1 MDVAD
6 MTGKTVVI
14 TGGNSG
20 IGLETAVA
28 LAQAGAKTLI
38 TVRDTARGQAAVAD
52 IWARSGSNDVD
63 VVVFDLGSIAST
75 RQGAAD
81 ILARC
86 DRIDVL
92 VNNAGVVLSSRLE
105 TEDGL
110 EATFAINHLGPFV
123 LTELLLDRIKS
134 SAPAR
139 IVNVA
144 STAHKGARKGLNFD
158 DLQSTSA
165 YGGMQ
170 VYSKSKLANIYFTS
184 ELARRLEGT
193 GVTVNC
199 FAPRHR
205 RYRVRPRWRRLR
217 CARLRAQGDQAL
229 HPQRRPGGPHL
240 GLPGIVSRRRRRDGT
255 LFREVQAPHSVRRGP
270 RRRGGQEIVDGQRG
284 DRGPEG
290 VSSARFTHVRTQ
302 EVLADFVGC
311 A

>member
-14 TGGNSG
+14 TGANSG

-28 LAQAGAKTLI
+28 LARAGAKILI
-38 TVRDTARGQAAVAD
+38 TVRDRARGEAAVAD
-52 IWARSGSNDVD
+52 IRARSGQDDVD

-75 RQGAAD
+75 RQGAAE

-92 VNNAGVVLSSRLE
+92 VNNAGVVLSSRRE

-110 EATFAINHLGPFV
+110 EATFAVNHLGHFV
-123 LTELLLDRIKS
+123 LTELLLDRLKQ

-158 DLQSTSA
+158 DLQSSSA
-165 YGGMQ
+165 YSGMQ
-170 VYSKSKLANIYFTS
+170 VYSKSKLANIYFTT

-199 FAPRHR
+199 LHPGTVATGYGRDGDSSGVLAFGLKIIKPFILNAEQGARTSIYLASSPDVAGVTGKYFVKRKPRLPSAAAR
-205 RYRVRPRWRRLR
+205 DDEAARRLWE
-217 CARLRAQGDQAL
+217 C
-229 HPQRRPGGPHL
+229 
-240 GLPGIVSRRRRRDGT
+240 S
-255 LFREVQAPHSVRRGP
+255 E
-270 RRRGGQEIVDGQRG
+270 EIVAQK
-284 DRGPEG
+284 
-290 VSSARFTHVRTQ
+290 V
-302 EVLADFVGC
+302 
-311 A
+311 